1 MLTEEEV
8 KAALPP
14 ALRSSVSASLMKTL
28 QDIAADPDSADAI
41 RENFI
46 TYSHVL
52 KEGKY
57 KVTDYVNAVRY
68 VSFKNMGLTN
78 QDAYAKTFPD
88 RYKNLIGRGASP
100 KEISAYVSLY
110 HRGKLVNS
118 IMDQTMIPVHV
129 LFHDVFCQAVMT
141 QAHLMVS
148 AQSEMVRVTAAN
160 SVLTH
165 LAKPKEMVAKISMDV
180 GESKVVED
188 LFAQMGKLA
197 KMQQDLMK
205 DGVGTKVIAGMPIID
220 VEAKNVT
227 AP

>member
-8 KAALPP
+8 KQALPP
-14 ALRSSVSASLMKTL
+14 ALRSSVSPALMKTL
-28 QDIAADPDSADAI
+28 QDIAADPDSVEAI

-52 KEGKY
+52 KDGKY

-68 VSFKNMGLTN
+68 VSFKNMGLSN

-88 RYKNLIGRGASP
+88 RYQNLIGAGRTP

-110 HRGKLVNS
+110 HKGKLVSS
-118 IMDQTMIPVHV
+118 IMEQTMIPVHV
-129 LFHDVFCQAVMT
+129 LFQDVFHQAIMT

-148 AQSEMVRVTAAN
+148 AQSEMVRATAAN

-165 LAKPKEMVAKISMDV
+165 LAKPKEMVAKISMDM

-188 LFAQMGKLA
+188 LMSQMGKLA
-197 KMQQDLMK
+197 QMQQDLMK
-205 DGVGTKVIAGMPIID
+205 NGVGTKVIAGMPIID
-220 VEAKNVT
+220 VEAKNVSST
-227 AP
+227 

>member
-1 MLTEEEV
+1 MPSPRWL
-8 KAALPP
+8 
-14 ALRSSVSASLMKTL
+14 
-28 QDIAADPDSADAI
+28 
-41 RENFI
+41 
-46 TYSHVL
+46 
-52 KEGKY
+52 
-57 KVTDYVNAVRY
+57 
-68 VSFKNMGLTN
+68 GL
-78 QDAYAKTFPD
+78 
-88 RYKNLIGRGASP
+88 
-100 KEISAYVSLY
+100 
-110 HRGKLVNS
+110 
-118 IMDQTMIPVHV
+118 
-129 LFHDVFCQAVMT
+129 
-141 QAHLMVS
+141 
-148 AQSEMVRVTAAN
+148 TAAN